1 MVETIIKAAVL
12 VSIIILANVL
22 TTRGYF
28 IRERDFDTISKL
40 IFYLTLPSAIISN
53 LNGLSFPPTLIV
65 ISIIGFLCN
74 WVYII
79 FSHLLGKT
87 PTEKGFLMLNM
98 NGYNIGNFSLPFISF
113 FFSEVAILAVS
124 LFDAGSA
131 FMVLGGNYGMAKSVR
146 DGESKVNIGYIFRTM
161 MSSPSV
167 IVYIVMI
174 ILSLFSLQLPSFVT
188 DVTQIIG
195 KGNTFLSMFMIGVA
209 LDLRIHKEHVRLLIK
224 TLSGRYV
231 VAAGISALLY
241 FFLPFSLEIRQT
253 LAILAFAPVSGVA
266 TMYTRMYGE
275 NFELSAIINSL
286 SIIISIIIMS
296 MLLVVWQE

>member
-1 MVETIIKAAVL
+1 MVETIIKASVL
-12 VSIIILANVL
+12 VSIIIIANVL
-22 TTRGYF
+22 TARGLF
-28 IRERDFDTISKL
+28 VRERDFDTISKL

-53 LNGLSFPPTLIV
+53 LNGLSFPPTLII
-65 ISIIGFLCN
+65 ISIVGFLCN
-74 WVYII
+74 WIYIF
-79 FSHLLGKT
+79 FSNWVGKT

-131 FMVLGGNYGMAKSVR
+131 FMVLGGNYGMAKGVR
-146 DGESKVNIGYIFRTM
+146 DGEAKIDVVYILRTM

-167 IVYIVMI
+167 IAYIVMI
-174 ILSLFSLQLPSFVT
+174 ILSLLSLQLPSFVI
-188 DVTQIIG
+188 DVTKIIG
-195 KGNTFLSMFMIGVA
+195 NGNTFLSMFMIGVA
-209 LDLRIHKEHVRLLIK
+209 LDLKVNSNHFQLLFK
-224 TLSGRYV
+224 TLSMRYII
-231 VAAGISALLY
+231 AAGISVLLY

-275 NFELSAIINSL
+275 NFELSAVINSL

-296 MLLVVWQE
+296 ILLVVWQG